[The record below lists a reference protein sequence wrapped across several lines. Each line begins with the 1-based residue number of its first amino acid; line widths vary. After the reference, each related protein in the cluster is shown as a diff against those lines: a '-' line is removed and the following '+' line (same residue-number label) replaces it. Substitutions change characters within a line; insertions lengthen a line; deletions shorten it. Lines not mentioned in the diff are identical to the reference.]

1 MGLGWLIRLRLR
13 VAALGWS
20 RTGLRAHRGQNN
32 RAMRDESEVLSQK
45 HGREILC
52 HGPALRNLLVFVA
65 ELLIIIPAA
74 LVTAGKRLFDVCP
87 RIVPLNIFEGCVHLA

>member
-20 RTGLRAHRGQNN
+20 RTGLRAHRGQEQQG
-32 RAMRDESEVLSQK
+32 DEGEVLSQK

-52 HGPALRNLLVFVA
+52 HGPALGNLLVFVA

-87 RIVPLNIFEGCVHLA
+87 RIVPLNIFEDCVHLA